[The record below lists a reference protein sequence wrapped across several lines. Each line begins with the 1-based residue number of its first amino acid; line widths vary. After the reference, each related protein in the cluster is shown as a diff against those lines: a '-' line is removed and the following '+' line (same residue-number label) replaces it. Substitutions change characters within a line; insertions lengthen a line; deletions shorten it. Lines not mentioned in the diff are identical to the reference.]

1 MTFTTRDKILLGVL
15 AVILFV
21 GMMYLYG
28 VMPANEEA
36 EKLETQINTKQ
47 QELNDLLAKI
57 AAININSLDAEYD
70 KLLDY
75 YYKRGTGVDGDF
87 AR

>member
-36 EKLETQINTKQ
+36 E
-47 QELNDLLAKI
+47 
-57 AAININSLDAEYD
+57 
-70 KLLDY
+70 
-75 YYKRGTGVDGDF
+75 
-87 AR
+87 

>member
-28 VMPANEEA
+28 VMPANEVA
-36 EKLETQINTKQ
+36 ENL
-47 QELNDLLAKI
+47 
-57 AAININSLDAEYD
+57 
-70 KLLDY
+70 
-75 YYKRGTGVDGDF
+75 
-87 AR
+87 